1 MIDKMAL
8 LCSSIP
14 LINALSDLLTD
25 LERSFYNHFIKCT
38 TIDPFISFLCPGTGH
53 LVSEFIQRTANT
65 L

>member
-14 LINALSDLLTD
+14 LFNALSDLLTD
-25 LERSFYNHFIKCT
+25 LERSFYNHFIKRT
-38 TIDPFISFLCPGTGH
+38 AIDPFLGLLCAGTGD
-53 LVSEFIQRTANT
+53 LVREFIQRTANT